1 MRITLIAAFVLGT
14 FVTVNGQNTNP
25 PSTSAKP
32 NPGGIYLKGGLN
44 LANIS
49 TTSDG
54 RVDEARMLPSFHAG
68 VLSDMPLGDAF
79 SFQLGLMLTGKGAKT
94 EIYSSSSTTDNYYK
108 VKTNPLYLE
117 VPLNFVFKVPFG
129 TDSRLYFG
137 AGPYVAMGIGGKT
150 KGEQKLLGLTSNYE
164 RDIEFNNDDP
174 ATSGQEDASVNKLRR
189 FDYGANGLAGF
200 ETGKIMIGLNYG
212 MGLAKIG
219 SNESNDND
227 MNKHRVWSISLGI
240 QL

>member
-1 MRITLIAAFVLGT
+1 MLKNLITAIAVFAVIT
-14 FVTVNGQNTNP
+14 TNAQT
-25 PSTSAKP
+25 PSTPTDKP

-54 RVDEARMLPSFHAG
+54 RVDEAKMLPSFHVG
-68 VLSDMPLGDAF
+68 VMADMPLGDAF
-79 SFQLGLMLTGKGAKT
+79 SFQVGLLLTGKGSKT
-94 EIYSSSSTTDNYYK
+94 EIYTTALTTDNYYK

-117 VPLNFVFKVPFG
+117 VPVNFVFKVPLG

-137 AGPYVAMGIGGKT
+137 AGPYVAAGVGGKT
-150 KGEQKLLGLTSNYE
+150 KGEQRFFGATSTYE
-164 RDIEFNNDDP
+164 KSISFNDDDP
-174 ATSGQEDASVNKLRR
+174 LTSGQEDASVNKLRR

-200 ETGKIMIGLNYG
+200 ESGKMTIGVNYG

-219 SNESNDND
+219 SAEANDD
-227 MNKHRVWSISLGI
+227 DFNKHRVWSISLGI